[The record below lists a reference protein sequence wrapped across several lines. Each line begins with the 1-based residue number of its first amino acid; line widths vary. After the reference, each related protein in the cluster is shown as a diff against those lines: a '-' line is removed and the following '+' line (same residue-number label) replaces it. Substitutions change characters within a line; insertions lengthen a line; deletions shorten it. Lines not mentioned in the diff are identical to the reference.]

1 MRLEGRSTGQHRSWG
16 SAAIRDAVQADAP
29 SAKEAQGQLSNLR
42 LENAMRA
49 AGRSGTLH
57 VLLVLGEGRV
67 VEHLVREESCL
78 GVAVHAEATR
88 VARGGVLCVRT
99 GRASSSDL
107 VGLVTA
113 GSSSPSRSTAAALA
127 RAGSVDGMSRG

>member
-1 MRLEGRSTGQHRSWG
+1 MRREGRASGQHRSWG

-42 LENAMRA
+42 LENAMRV

-57 VLLVLGEGRV
+57 VLLALGEGRV
-67 VEHLVREESCL
+67 VEHLAREGSCL

-88 VARGGVLCVRT
+88 VARAAALCVRT

-113 GSSSPSRSTAAALA
+113 GFSSRRRSTAADA
-127 RAGSVDGMSRG
+127 